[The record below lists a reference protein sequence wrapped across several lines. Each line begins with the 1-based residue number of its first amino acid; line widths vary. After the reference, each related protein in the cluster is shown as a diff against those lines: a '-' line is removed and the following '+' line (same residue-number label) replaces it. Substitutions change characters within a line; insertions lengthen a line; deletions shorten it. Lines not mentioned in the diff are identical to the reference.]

1 MNPFLSL
8 PEYEQFDYTLQQ
20 QYPAVLRSTLT
31 IARQGRGLA
40 RLTGE
45 LHFINGYRL
54 VISEIL
60 TWDAGSL
67 LIQHYGYEVWCAGDK
82 RYWYDPQPHPDQPAL
97 ASTHPHH
104 KHIPPDIKHHRIPAP
119 GLRFDGP
126 NLPLLIEEVEH
137 LLLADNADV
146 RPQL

>member
-1 MNPFLSL
+1 VNPFLSL
-8 PEYEQFDYTLQQ
+8 REYEQFVYTLQQ
-20 QYPAVLRSTLT
+20 RHPAVLRSTLT

-45 LHFINGYRL
+45 LHFIKGYRL

-67 LIQHYGYEVWCAGDK
+67 LIQH
-82 RYWYDPQPHPDQPAL
+82 
-97 ASTHPHH
+97 
-104 KHIPPDIKHHRIPAP
+104 
-119 GLRFDGP
+119 
-126 NLPLLIEEVEH
+126 LLIEEVEH

-146 RPQL
+146 CPQP